1 MREYHK
7 IMGMHKDTGVM
18 ENFIEKNTLFSG
30 LSCDELHLLVRAAQ
44 KKVYPKNTIILS
56 EGDTTDSLYIVCSG
70 KVKVSIVDE
79 YGKEI
84 ILAILGPGEYFGE
97 MTAMADGASR
107 SACVMTREACEL
119 MILQKEAFR
128 KIVKN
133 NPDIVFNLLHKSMER
148 LREANKK
155 IESLALLDVYGRVAR
170 LFTNLAKSHGDVQII
185 EEKLTHQDIAS
196 MVGSSREMVS
206 RVLKELSSGGYIS
219 VTNKTITINGKLP
232 YSW

>member
-1 MREYHK
+1 
-7 IMGMHKDTGVM
+7 MGFVK
-18 ENFIEKNTLFSG
+18 EKRFMDNLFEKSALFSG
-30 LSCDELHLLVRAAQ
+30 LGCDELQLIARAAQ

-56 EGDTTDSLYIVCSG
+56 EGDTTDSLYMVCSG

-97 MTAMADGASR
+97 MTAMADGAAR

-119 MILQKEAFR
+119 MVLQKEAFR
-128 KIVKN
+128 KVVKN
-133 NPDIVFNLLHKSMER
+133 NPDIVFSLLNKSMER

-170 LFTNLAKSHGDVQII
+170 LFTNLAKADGGVQVID
-185 EEKLTHQDIAS
+185 EKLTHQDIAS

-219 VTNKTITINGKLP
+219 VTNKIITINGKLP

>member
-1 MREYHK
+1 MTSV
-7 IMGMHKDTGVM
+7 GMDDKAVDFFSGDS
-18 ENFIEKNTLFSG
+18 LFSG
-30 LSCDELHLLVRAAQ
+30 LQEHEKQLIIQAAG

-56 EGDTTDSLYIVCSG
+56 EGDTTDSLYMVRSG
-70 KVKVSIVDE
+70 KVKVSIIDE

-97 MTAMADGASR
+97 MTAMDEGGAR

-119 MILQKEAFR
+119 MILQKQDFR
-128 KIVKN
+128 KIVKS
-133 NPDIVFNLLHKSMER
+133 NPDIVFSLLLKSMER

-170 LFTNLAKSHGDVQII
+170 LFTKLAQPGNGAQII

-206 RVLKELSSGGYIS
+206 RVLKELTTGGYIT

>member
-1 MREYHK
+1 
-7 IMGMHKDTGVM
+7 M
-18 ENFIEKNTLFSG
+18 ENFFQKNALFSG
-30 LSCDELHLLVRAAQ
+30 LSPEELQLVVRTAQ

-56 EGDTTDSLYIVCSG
+56 EGDTSDSLYMVCSG

-97 MTAMADGASR
+97 MTAMADGAAR
-107 SACVMTREACEL
+107 SACVMTRETCEL
-119 MILQKEAFR
+119 MVLQKEAFR

-133 NPDIVFNLLHKSMER
+133 NPDVVFSLLNKSMER
-148 LREANKK
+148 LRDANKK

-170 LFTNLAKSHGDVQII
+170 LFTNLAKSHGDVQVI
-185 EEKLTHQDIAS
+185 EDKLTHQDIAS

>member
-1 MREYHK
+1 
-7 IMGMHKDTGVM
+7 M
-18 ENFIEKNTLFSG
+18 EDFFIKSTLFSA
-30 LSCDELHLLVRAAQ
+30 LSSDERQIILRTAQ
-44 KKVYPKNTIILS
+44 RKVYPKNTIILS
-56 EGDTTDSLYIVCSG
+56 EGDTTDSLYMVCSG

-79 YGKEI
+79 CGKEV
-84 ILAILGPGEYFGE
+84 ILAMLGAGEYFGE
-97 MTAMADGASR
+97 MTAMSEGAAR
-107 SACVMTREACEL
+107 SACVMTREMSEL
-119 MILQKEAFR
+119 LVLRKEDFR

-133 NPDIVFNLLHKSMER
+133 NPDIVFALLGKLMQR

-170 LFTNLAKSHGDVQII
+170 LFTNLAKPCGDCQVI

-206 RVLKELSSGGYIS
+206 RVLKELASGGYIT
-219 VTNKTITINGKLP
+219 VENKNITINGKLP

>member
-1 MREYHK
+1 
-7 IMGMHKDTGVM
+7 M
-18 ENFIEKNTLFSG
+18 ENLFKKNALFTG
-30 LSCDELHLLVRAAQ
+30 LAPNELQVIVKAAQ
-44 KKVYPKNTIILS
+44 KKIYPKNTIILS
-56 EGDTTDSLYIVCSG
+56 EGDTTDSLYMVCSG

-84 ILAILGPGEYFGE
+84 ILALLGPGEYFGE
-97 MTAMADGASR
+97 MTAMAEGAAR

-119 MILQKEAFR
+119 LVLQKEAFR

-133 NPDIVFNLLHKSMER
+133 NPDIVFGLLHKSMER

-170 LFTNLAKSHGDVQII
+170 LFTNLAKSREGFQVID
-185 EEKLTHQDIAS
+185 EKLTHQDIAN

-206 RVLKELSSGGYIS
+206 RVMKELSSGGYITVNGKS
-219 VTNKTITINGKLP
+219 ITINGKLP

>member
-1 MREYHK
+1 M
-7 IMGMHKDTGVM
+7 D
-18 ENFIEKNTLFSG
+18 NFFEHNALFSG
-30 LSCDELHLLVRAAQ
+30 LGCDELQLIARSAQ

-56 EGDTTDSLYIVCSG
+56 EGDTTDSLYMVCSG
-70 KVKVSIVDE
+70 KVKVSIIDE

-107 SACVMTREACEL
+107 SACVMTREPCEL
-119 MILQKEAFR
+119 VVLQKEAFR

-133 NPDIVFNLLHKSMER
+133 NPDIVFTLLHKSMER

-170 LFTNLAKSHGDVQII
+170 LFTNLAKSHGNVQII
-185 EEKLTHQDIAS
+185 EDKLTHQDIAS

-206 RVLKELSSGGYIS
+206 RVLKELSSGGYIT

>member
-1 MREYHK
+1 
-7 IMGMHKDTGVM
+7 M
-18 ENFIEKNTLFSG
+18 EKFFEKNALFSG
-30 LSCDELHLLVRAAQ
+30 LDRDELQIIARAAQ

-56 EGDTTDSLYIVCSG
+56 EGDTTDSLYMVCRG

-84 ILAILGPGEYFGE
+84 ILAILGAGEYFGE
-97 MTAMADGASR
+97 MTAMAEGAAR
-107 SACVMTREACEL
+107 SACVMTREPCEL
-119 MILQKEAFR
+119 MVLQKESFR

-133 NPDIVFNLLHKSMER
+133 SPDIVFALLHKSMER

-170 LFTNLAKSHGDVQII
+170 LFTNLAKPYEGMQVID
-185 EEKLTHQDIAS
+185 EKLTHQDIAS

-206 RVLKELSSGGYIS
+206 RVMKELSSGGYIT
-219 VTNKTITINGKLP
+219 VTRKTITINSKLP

>member
-1 MREYHK
+1 
-7 IMGMHKDTGVM
+7 M
-18 ENFIEKNTLFSG
+18 ENFFANNTLFSG
-30 LSCDELHLLVRAAQ
+30 LGCDELQMIVRAAH

-56 EGDTTDSLYIVCSG
+56 EGDTTDSLYMICSG

-79 YGKEI
+79 YGKEV
-84 ILAILGPGEYFGE
+84 ILAILGAGEYFGE
-97 MTAMADGASR
+97 MTAMADGAAR
-107 SACVMTREACEL
+107 SACVMTREVCEL
-119 MILQKEAFR
+119 MVLQKEAFR
-128 KIVKN
+128 KIVTS
-133 NPDIVFNLLHKSMER
+133 NPDIVFILLHKSMER

-170 LFTNLAKSHGDVQII
+170 LFTTLATFHGNVQII